1 MKKNFVLCF
10 LVLVSILFTSCV
22 DYVQSISYKNGKYKM
37 YYKATLSKVL
47 FAMTGENPDEIF
59 KNFEGELNTFNNESF
74 EDETFENLPKSAKIN
89 PINTDLELGAEF
101 SFEVDPRTTD
111 ETEKS
116 YLPKVSGKKC
126 YIPFFLGNNNSD
138 FSDELSSEDAES
150 QEIIAA
156 LLSSAKCR
164 VLIGKN
170 IISSIE
176 TAYFE
181 GTGGQNY
188 SIPVFDYGDSYCL
201 EIPFV
206 ILTRNMYQL
215 EKIVVIRTL

>member
-1 MKKNFVLCF
+1 
-10 LVLVSILFTSCV
+10 
-22 DYVQSISYKNGKYKM
+22 M

-47 FAMTGENPDEIF
+47 FAMSGENPNEIF
-59 KNFEGELNTFNNESF
+59 NDFEGEFNNFDNKS
-74 EDETFENLPKSAKIN
+74 FENLPKSLKIN

-101 SFEVDPRTTD
+101 SFEIDPRTSD

-126 YIPFFLGNNNSD
+126 YIPFFLGNSSSD
-138 FSDELSSEDAES
+138 FSDELNSQDAES
-150 QEIIAA
+150 QEIIVA
-156 LLSSAKCR
+156 LLSSAKSR

-215 EKIVVIRTL
+215 ERIVVIRTL

>member
-1 MKKNFVLCF
+1 MKKNFILFC
-10 LVLVSILFTSCV
+10 LVLTSVFFTSCV
-22 DYVQSISYKNGKYKM
+22 DYVQSISYKNGKYKL

-47 FAMTGENPDEIF
+47 FAMSDENPDEIF
-59 KNFEGELNTFNNESF
+59 KNFEGELNNFDDESLK
-74 EDETFENLPKSAKIN
+74 NLPKSAKIN
-89 PINTDLELGAEF
+89 PINTDLEVGAEF
-101 SFEVDPRTTD
+101 SFEIDPKTTD

-126 YIPFFLGNNNSD
+126 YIPFLIDNNNSD
-138 FSDELSSEDAES
+138 FSDEINSEDEES
-150 QEIIAA
+150 QAIIRA

-170 IISSIE
+170 IIPSIE
-176 TAYFE
+176 IAYFE

-206 ILTRNMYQL
+206 ILTTKMYNQNR
-215 EKIVVIRTL
+215 IVVIRTL